1 MDGVTIHN
9 ILDKVD
15 LLHFDEDSDS
25 SPEKTSGND
34 DGSIKKK
41 AKFSTNPTKAYLG
54 PKLWNNSITM
64 ADLMDEDG
72 TLSDIFQD
80 DESPIMFTLIPKPEP
95 AASPPIIRPSIIV
108 PAPKIN
114 KTSGRGIYS
123 VVLRS

>member
-54 PKLWNNSITM
+54 NIV
-64 ADLMDEDG
+64 
-72 TLSDIFQD
+72 DIRF
-80 DESPIMFTLIPKPEP
+80 EK
-95 AASPPIIRPSIIV
+95 
-108 PAPKIN
+108 N
-114 KTSGRGIYS
+114 KHYY
-123 VVLRS
+123 